1 MSPGLFAADSV
12 TWQVHR
18 DPAMI
23 LAGLRA
29 LFLQALHPAAMRG
42 VAQNSD
48 FRADPWGRLVRTAE
62 FIGITTYGTEV
73 NARKAAA
80 RIRGIHRKM
89 RAVDPETGAS
99 YRIDDPE
106 LLLWVHCAE
115 IDSYLNVTRRAGLRL
130 SAADADRYVL
140 EQAVSA
146 ELIGVPAGDPRIPR
160 SVRDL
165 DRYFEWMRP
174 DLALTDEAMAA
185 ARFLLSPPM
194 PTWVRLGTPALPAWA
209 GLTAL
214 GFALLPR
221 WARRIYALP
230 GLPTTDLGA
239 AAITTG
245 LRMAVMALPT
255 KLRDGPHYK
264 AALARTAA
272 DKIVA

>member
-1 MSPGLFAADSV
+1 MSGGLFEPDSV

-23 LAGLRA
+23 LGGLRA

-48 FRADPWGRLVRTAE
+48 FRADPWGRLIRTAE
-62 FIGITTYGTEV
+62 YVGVTTYGTE
-73 NARKAAA
+73 AAA
-80 RIRGIHRKM
+80 RRAAAKIRGIHKKM
-89 RAVDPETGAS
+89 SAVDPETGTT
-99 YRIDDPE
+99 YRIDDPD

-115 IDSYLNVTRRAGLRL
+115 IDSYLTVTRRAGLRL
-130 SAADADRYVL
+130 SAADADRYVR
-140 EQAVSA
+140 EQVVSA
-146 ELIGVPAGDPRIPR
+146 GLIGVPAGDPRIPR

-174 DLALTDEAMAA
+174 ELALTEDAVAA

-194 PTWVRLGTPALPAWA
+194 PTWVRLGTPAAPAWA

-214 GFALLPR
+214 GFSLLPR
-221 WARRIYALP
+221 WARRLYALP

-239 AAITTG
+239 AAMTAG
-245 LRMAVMALPT
+245 LRMAAMALPS
-255 KLRDGPHYK
+255 KFRDGPHYK
-264 AALARTAA
+264 AALERTATG
-272 DKIVA
+272 KVA